1 MAGEGLI
8 SSCTRAN
15 VDTTVRA
22 TSHFFTSS
30 LAVGALFCKRQLRP
44 VYEHWSLGR
53 LLSFMDFNTI
63 NSPLRFQRPIILSP
77 PPLDASSQQQAALR
91 QHLVGFNLQ
100 QEFEALNENLD
111 LDLKENDGLEPPLA
125 DAAPPTAL
133 TATALAATLV
143 PLTKLG
149 SAPQPP
155 ASKLMAPSLKYGFS
169 QDLLGLML
177 NPLASFSQSQALF
190 DRPQLVNEFPALAQA
205 ATALTPSLAQAHH
218 PGGGGLS
225 FYPDLIA
232 FTSWIESL
240 APQESLKMVDFL
252 CNNLPIDILL
262 TFKLTLDV
270 HLTLYHHGAP
280 QLGYSL
286 PYGNQDLYSDFDAM
300 LLALPLLQKA
310 PLHQPKPKPNFRSQ
324 YLFADVAKNRPKLAD
339 PLIAPHTPQAGQPPL
354 LLSLGQMSSQ
364 QMPMASLV
372 NPLDRARSPTLHL
385 FEKTNFLQL
394 AAANPTL
401 PMTGYHSMLSSA
413 INPQSPQAPPA
424 QTDDDLSAHTALKL
438 GALATINLRVALDL
452 NRKQQGHQYYRQG
465 FEDTINR
472 TANSLLVP
480 LMMQRLAAPGMK
492 TPIKL
497 PMAMGKKLSPDHNK
511 RPPVPVLLSA
521 LAALN
526 LLMPLEVTNLELLSN
541 IPAWLKLLRLH
552 KYTDCLKDVP
562 WEELIELDNDDLEA
576 KGVIALGARRKL
588 LKAFDVVKKAHSL

>member
-1 MAGEGLI
+1 
-8 SSCTRAN
+8 
-15 VDTTVRA
+15 
-22 TSHFFTSS
+22 
-30 LAVGALFCKRQLRP
+30 
-44 VYEHWSLGR
+44 
-53 LLSFMDFNTI
+53 MDFNTI

-111 LDLKENDGLEPPLA
+111 LDLKETDGLEPALA
-125 DAAPPTAL
+125 EAAPATSAAL
-133 TATALAATLV
+133 GALALAATLV

-149 SAPQPP
+149 SAPQAPS
-155 ASKLMAPSLKYGFS
+155 SKLMAPSLKYGFS

-177 NPLASFSQSQALF
+177 NSLALFLQQQTLF

-205 ATALTPSLAQAHH
+205 ATALTPTLAQAQH

-232 FTSWIESL
+232 FTSWIENL

-252 CNNLPIDILL
+252 CNNLPLDILL
-262 TFKLTLDV
+262 TFKSKLDV

-286 PYGNQDLYSDFDAM
+286 PYASQDLYSDFDAM

-339 PLIAPHTPQAGQPPL
+339 PLIAPHTPPGGAPSL
-354 LLSLGQMSSQ
+354 LATTLGQMSSQ
-364 QMPMASLV
+364 TMPMPPLV
-372 NPLDRARSPTLHL
+372 NPLERARSPTLHL

-394 AAANPTL
+394 AAANSTL
-401 PMTGYHSMLSSA
+401 PMTGYHTMPSSA
-413 INPQSPQAPPA
+413 MNPQSPLAPAA

-452 NRKQQGHQYYRQG
+452 NRKQQGHQYYRHG
-465 FEDTINR
+465 FEDSINR

-497 PMAMGKKLSPDHNK
+497 PMAMGKKSSPDHAK
-511 RPPVPVLLSA
+511 RPPAPALLSA

-526 LLMPLEVTNLELLSN
+526 LLMPLEVTNLELLAN

-562 WEELIELDNDDLEA
+562 WEELIELDNDELEA